1 MKEFL
6 NEEIKRSLVLMGL
19 PSSISP
25 KLTEAFL
32 AAAAGNPIVEF
43 VNFLKSG
50 LKKGEVGSLTSQEK
64 MAIIS
69 LADEAGALDRSFDEF
84 GDVGERLTK
93 DQITILKNFLDNTA
107 DWQVTRVIAYGS
119 MVFNNTQIYIRYLDA
134 EEILFET
141 LQRELDNLGP
151 GADAEMQTLKDLFD
165 AQRDF
170 DLGALE
176 RQELANKALMIA
188 EKLEDSNPYKS
199 LIRDTAQNELQKSER
214 QIANGTTLAP
224 TADEFSQVTTK
235 EIEELQDAAKK
246 GEEVTE
252 DPFEDIV
259 FRGLEDLEDEIG
271 EEEAMSL
278 EEAAQKA
285 FMEKMNQTCKT
296 KFCGTMYAY
305 WKGKSPKFQ
314 QMWDIT
320 VKELE
325 KLMKTS
331 TGESLARIPK
341 ETQDTYNIILKKFK
355 DKNTPLTLDQ
365 YMKLGEKV
373 YEKWKTGGFWER
385 FSLSGLFGTGR
396 SSFYTVARFS
406 LGSDLY
412 TGSWSF
418 KSAVKKWA
426 PFNALM
432 LLWSI
437 GTGIY
442 ELKVGSDDPNKT
454 EEEILRESIVRWFK
468 NSVATGFGLAPL
480 PRLAME
486 GMIEGF
492 KFFLPESTYVN
503 KEDLIEYLKENS
515 LKTQGTAWTIIEI
528 NDNIFNKKGVTVYFG
543 PNDDPPITQIK
554 GITDPLYSMANGRYF
569 FEKTGEWSYQMK
581 FIPEGQKKPKVEEEK
596 TKELDKQS
604 INTIEEQLA
613 TNSVLSPFIKDR
625 LTGIIKNHK
634 KHIDF
639 KSQKKMSQ
647 DDGKEI
653 IVLIFEWKDKDTDN
667 SYKIAFNYTKFK
679 SMNNPDLKSQENW
692 AQLVKEYKE

>member
-6 NEEIKRSLVLMGL
+6 NEEIKRSLILMGL

-43 VNFLKSG
+43 VNILKSG
-50 LKKGEVGSLTSQEK
+50 MKKGEVGTLTREEK
-64 MAIIS
+64 KAIVAF
-69 LADEAGALDRSFDEF
+69 ADEAGSLDSSFDEF

-93 DQITILKNFLDNTA
+93 DQITILKNFLDNTQS
-107 DWQVTRVIAYGS
+107 WQVERVVAYGS
-119 MVFNNTQIYIRYLDA
+119 MVFTNTELYIRYINA
-134 EEILFET
+134 EELLFDV
-141 LQRELDNLGP
+141 LQRELDDLGA
-151 GADAEMQTLKDLFD
+151 GADAEMQTLKDLFN
-165 AQRDF
+165 ATRDM

-176 RQELANKALMIA
+176 RQELADKALIIA
-188 EKLEDSNPYKS
+188 EKLSDDNPYKS

-214 QIANGTTLAP
+214 QVANGTTLAP
-224 TADEFSQVTTK
+224 TGDEFSQVTKK
-235 EIEELQDAAKK
+235 EIDELQDAAKK
-246 GEEVTE
+246 GEEITE

-259 FRGLEDLEDEIG
+259 FRGLEDLEEEIG
-271 EEEAMSL
+271 EEEAITL

-331 TGESLARIPK
+331 TGESLSRIPK

-365 YMKLGEKV
+365 YMKLGEKI

-396 SSFYTVARFS
+396 QSFYTVARFS

-412 TGSWSF
+412 TGTWSF
-418 KSAVKKWA
+418 KAAVKRWA

-437 GTGIY
+437 GTGVY

-468 NSVATGFGLAPL
+468 NSIATGFGLAPL

-486 GMIEGF
+486 GLVEGF
-492 KFFLPESTYVN
+492 KFFLPDSTYVN

-543 PNDDPPITQIK
+543 PDDNPPITQIK

-569 FEKTGEWSYQMK
+569 FEKTGDFTYK
-581 FIPEGQKKPKVEEEK
+581 LVFIPEGQKKPKVEEEK
-596 TKELDKQS
+596 TDELDKKS
-604 INTIEEQLA
+604 IQNIEDLIA
-613 TNSVLSPFIKDR
+613 TNSILSPFIKDR

-634 KHIDF
+634 KHLDF
-639 KSQKKMSQ
+639 KSQKKMAS
-647 DDGKEI
+647 DDGTEA
-653 IVLIFEWKDKDTDN
+653 IVLIFEYFSN
-667 SYKIAFNYTKFK
+667 ISAANFYG
-679 SMNNPDLKSQENW
+679 
-692 AQLVKEYKE
+692 

>member
-6 NEEIKRSLVLMGL
+6 NEEIKRSLILMGL

-43 VNFLKSG
+43 VNILKSG
-50 LKKGEVGSLTSQEK
+50 MKKGEVGTLTREEK
-64 MAIIS
+64 KAIVAF
-69 LADEAGALDRSFDEF
+69 ADEAGSLDSSFDEF

-93 DQITILKNFLDNTA
+93 DQITILKNFLDNTQS
-107 DWQVTRVIAYGS
+107 WQVERVVAYGS
-119 MVFNNTQIYIRYLDA
+119 MVFTNTELYIRYINA
-134 EEILFET
+134 EELLFDV
-141 LQRELDNLGP
+141 LQRELDDLGA
-151 GADAEMQTLKDLFD
+151 GADAEMQTLKDLFN
-165 AQRDF
+165 ATRDM

-176 RQELANKALMIA
+176 RQELADKALIIA
-188 EKLEDSNPYKS
+188 EKLSDDNPYKS

-214 QIANGTTLAP
+214 QVANGTTLAP
-224 TADEFSQVTTK
+224 TGDEFSQVTKK
-235 EIEELQDAAKK
+235 EIDELQDAAKK
-246 GEEVTE
+246 GEEITE

-259 FRGLEDLEDEIG
+259 FRGLEDLEEEIG
-271 EEEAMSL
+271 EEEAITL

-331 TGESLARIPK
+331 TGESLSRIPK

-365 YMKLGEKV
+365 YMKLGEKI

-396 SSFYTVARFS
+396 QSFYTVARFS

-412 TGSWSF
+412 TGTWSF
-418 KSAVKKWA
+418 KAAVKRWA

-437 GTGIY
+437 GTGVY

-468 NSVATGFGLAPL
+468 NSIATGFGLAPL

-486 GMIEGF
+486 GLVEGF
-492 KFFLPESTYVN
+492 KFFLPDSTYVN

-543 PNDDPPITQIK
+543 PDDNPPITQIK

-569 FEKTGEWSYQMK
+569 FEKTGDFTYK
-581 FIPEGQKKPKVEEEK
+581 LVFIPEGQKKPKVEEEK
-596 TKELDKQS
+596 TDELDKKS
-604 INTIEEQLA
+604 IQNIEDLIA
-613 TNSVLSPFIKDR
+613 TNSILSPFIKDR
-625 LTGIIKNHK
+625 LTGIIKKHK
-634 KHIDF
+634 KHLDF
-639 KSQKKMSQ
+639 KSQKKMAS
-647 DDGKEI
+647 DDGTEA
-653 IVLIFEWKDKDTDN
+653 IVLIFEYKDNVADKN
-667 SYKIAFNYTKFK
+667 VMIAFNYTRYKK
-679 SMNNPDLKSQENW
+679 MNNPDLNSAQNW
-692 AQLVKEYKE
+692 DSLVKSYKE

>member
-6 NEEIKRSLVLMGL
+6 NEEIKRSLILMGL

-43 VNFLKSG
+43 VNILKSG
-50 LKKGEVGSLTSQEK
+50 MKKGEVGTLTREEK
-64 MAIIS
+64 KAIVAF
-69 LADEAGALDRSFDEF
+69 ADEAGSLDSSFDEF

-93 DQITILKNFLDNTA
+93 DQITILKNFLDNTQS
-107 DWQVTRVIAYGS
+107 WQVERVVAYGS
-119 MVFNNTQIYIRYLDA
+119 MVFTNTELYIRYINA
-134 EEILFET
+134 EELLFDA
-141 LQRELDNLGP
+141 LQRELDDLGA
-151 GADAEMQTLKDLFD
+151 GADAEMQTLKDLFN
-165 AQRDF
+165 ATRDM

-176 RQELANKALMIA
+176 RQELADKALIIA
-188 EKLEDSNPYKS
+188 EKLSDDNPYKS

-214 QIANGTTLAP
+214 QVANGTTLAP
-224 TADEFSQVTTK
+224 TGDEFSQVTKK
-235 EIEELQDAAKK
+235 EIDELQDAAKK
-246 GEEVTE
+246 GEEITE

-259 FRGLEDLEDEIG
+259 FRGLEDLEEEIG
-271 EEEAMSL
+271 EEEAITL

-331 TGESLARIPK
+331 TGESLSRIPK

-365 YMKLGEKV
+365 YMKLGEKI

-396 SSFYTVARFS
+396 QSFYTVARFS

-412 TGSWSF
+412 TGTWSF
-418 KSAVKKWA
+418 KAAVKRWA

-437 GTGIY
+437 GTGVY

-468 NSVATGFGLAPL
+468 NSIATGFGLAPL

-486 GMIEGF
+486 GLVEGF
-492 KFFLPESTYVN
+492 KFFLPDSTYVN

-543 PNDDPPITQIK
+543 PDDNPPITQIK

-569 FEKTGEWSYQMK
+569 FEKTGDFTYK
-581 FIPEGQKKPKVEEEK
+581 LVFIPEGQKKPKVEEEK
-596 TKELDKQS
+596 TDELDKKS
-604 INTIEEQLA
+604 IQNIEDLIA
-613 TNSVLSPFIKDR
+613 TNSILSPFIKDR

-634 KHIDF
+634 KHLDF
-639 KSQKKMSQ
+639 KSQKKMAS
-647 DDGKEI
+647 DDGTEA
-653 IVLIFEWKDKDTDN
+653 IVLIFEYKDNVADKN
-667 SYKIAFNYTKFK
+667 VMIAFNYTRYKK
-679 SMNNPDLKSQENW
+679 MNNPDLNSAQNW
-692 AQLVKEYKE
+692 DSLVKSYKE

>member
-6 NEEIKRSLVLMGL
+6 NEEIKRSLILMGL

-32 AAAAGNPIVEF
+32 AATAGNPIVEF
-43 VNFLKSG
+43 VNILKSG
-50 LKKGEVGSLTSQEK
+50 MKKGEVGTLTREEK
-64 MAIIS
+64 KAIVAF
-69 LADEAGALDRSFDEF
+69 ADEAGSLDSSFDEF

-93 DQITILKNFLDNTA
+93 DQITILKNFLDNTQS
-107 DWQVTRVIAYGS
+107 WQVERVVAYGS
-119 MVFNNTQIYIRYLDA
+119 MVFTNTELYIRYINA
-134 EEILFET
+134 EELLFDV
-141 LQRELDNLGP
+141 LQRELDDLGA

-165 AQRDF
+165 ATRDM

-176 RQELANKALMIA
+176 RQELADKALIIA
-188 EKLEDSNPYKS
+188 EKLSDDNPYKS

-214 QIANGTTLAP
+214 QVANGTTLAP
-224 TADEFSQVTTK
+224 TGDEFSQVTKK
-235 EIEELQDAAKK
+235 EIDELQDAAKK
-246 GEEVTE
+246 GEEITE

-259 FRGLEDLEDEIG
+259 FRGLEDLEEEIG
-271 EEEAMSL
+271 EEEAITL

-331 TGESLARIPK
+331 TGESLSRIPK

-365 YMKLGEKV
+365 YMKLGEKI

-396 SSFYTVARFS
+396 QSFYTVARFS

-412 TGSWSF
+412 TGTWSF
-418 KSAVKKWA
+418 KAAVKRWA

-437 GTGIY
+437 GTGVY

-468 NSVATGFGLAPL
+468 NSIATGFGLAPL
-480 PRLAME
+480 PRLAIE
-486 GMIEGF
+486 GLVEGF
-492 KFFLPESTYVN
+492 KFFLPDSTYVN

-543 PNDDPPITQIK
+543 PDDNPPITQIK

-569 FEKTGEWSYQMK
+569 FEKTGDFTYQMM
-581 FIPEGQKKPKVEEEK
+581 FIPEGQKKPKVEDEK

-604 INTIEEQLA
+604 INTIEGQIA
-613 TNSVLSPFIKDR
+613 TNSLLSPFIKDR

-653 IVLIFEWKDKDTDN
+653 IVLIFEWKDKDTDQ
-667 SYKIAFNYTKFK
+667 SYMFAFNYTKFK
-679 SMNNPDLKSQENW
+679 SMNNPDLKSEENW